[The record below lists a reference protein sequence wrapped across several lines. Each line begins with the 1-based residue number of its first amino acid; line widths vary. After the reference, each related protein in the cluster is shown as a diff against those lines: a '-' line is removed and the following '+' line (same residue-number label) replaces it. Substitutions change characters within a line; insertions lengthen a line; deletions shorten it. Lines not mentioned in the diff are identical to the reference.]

1 MFFGV
6 KTIAGRE
13 RLLADIFQMRV
24 EHEHLDV
31 YSMLVVPGLKG
42 YIIMEAKDA
51 QTVVDTIQG
60 DARMVRDPLSNEDVF
75 RLLKSEP
82 IMKELKK
89 GMTIEIVGGPFKG
102 SKAKILRVNSTK
114 ESITVELL
122 EGTVPIPITIQA
134 EYVRVLD

>member
-13 RLLADIFQMRV
+13 RLLADIFQMRA
-24 EHEHLDV
+24 EHEKLGV

-51 QTVVDTIQG
+51 QTVVDTIRG
-60 DARMVRDPLSNEDVF
+60 DARMVRDPLSQEDVF

-89 GMTIEIVGGPFKG
+89 GMTVEIVGGPFKG
-102 SKAKILRVNSTK
+102 SKAKIVRVNSTK